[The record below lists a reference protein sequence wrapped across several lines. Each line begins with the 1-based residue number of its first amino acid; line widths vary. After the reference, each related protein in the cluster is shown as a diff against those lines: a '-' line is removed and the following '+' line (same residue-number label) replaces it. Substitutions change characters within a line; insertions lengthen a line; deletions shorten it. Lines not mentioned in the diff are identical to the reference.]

1 MAPFPSAQEAGP
13 GQRGD
18 TNALRF
24 FNFSSDLT
32 DEPAVQQVCHL
43 FQQHWNRDVAWVLP
57 RLGHDF
63 VNLLDLGSPVS
74 PLDAKGCHVAE
85 GKAHPHGD
93 LSGSEFLG
101 RAV

>member
-1 MAPFPSAQEAGP
+1 MERIDLPQEMAPFPSAQEAGP

-43 FQQHWNRDVAWVLP
+43 FQQHWN
-57 RLGHDF
+57 
-63 VNLLDLGSPVS
+63 
-74 PLDAKGCHVAE
+74 
-85 GKAHPHGD
+85 
-93 LSGSEFLG
+93 
-101 RAV
+101 